1 MAAAHHH
8 HHTDGAGD
16 HHAHGDGG
24 GHSHGAGHSHAPD
37 RFGRAFAIGTGL
49 NLAFVAVEAAFGVL
63 SGSIALI
70 ADAGHNLGDVLGLFG
85 AWGAHAAGRRE
96 PTERYTYGYGRASIL
111 AALGNAIVLLVTVGG
126 IAWEAI
132 IRLIHPSPVAS
143 VTMIVVAAAGVAVNG
158 VTALLFVAGRHGDL
172 NIRSAF
178 VHMAADA
185 ALSAAVAGAGVVI
198 LATGWRWIDPAAS
211 LLVCGVI
218 VWGTWGLLRESVTM
232 SMDAVPRG
240 IDMAEVRRA
249 LDTLPGVSGV
259 HDLHVWSLST
269 RQTALTCHLLMP
281 GGHPGDAFIL
291 DLGAEMKRRFGIAH
305 STVQIETDED
315 TVCRMVHSHV
325 A

>member
-1 MAAAHHH
+1 MADHHH
-8 HHTDGAGD
+8 HHPDGEHHHGHGD
-16 HHAHGDGG
+16 EDRHAHA
-24 GHSHGAGHSHAPD
+24 HGHSHAPD
-37 RFGRAFAIGTGL
+37 RFGSAFALGTAL
-49 NLAFVAVEAAFGVL
+49 NLAFVVAEAALGVV

-85 AWGAHAAGRRE
+85 AWGAHAAGRWQ
-96 PTERYTYGYGRASIL
+96 PTERFTYGYGRASIL

-132 IRLIHPSPVAS
+132 IRLVHPSPVAS
-143 VTMIVVAAAGVAVNG
+143 LVMIAVAAVGIVVNG
-158 VTALLFVAGRHGDL
+158 ATALLFAAGRKGDL

-185 ALSAAVAGAGVVI
+185 ALSAAVAVAGLVI
-198 LATGWRWIDPAAS
+198 LATGWQWVDPAAS
-211 LLVCGVI
+211 LVVCGVI
-218 VWGTWGLLRESVTM
+218 VWSTWGLLRESVTM

-240 IDMAEVRRA
+240 IDMNEVRRA
-249 LDTLPGVSGV
+249 LEVLPGVSDV

-281 GGHPGDAFIL
+281 AGHPGDGFIL
-291 DLGAEMKRRFGIAH
+291 SVCRAMQVRFGIAH
-305 STVQIETDED
+305 TTVQIETDEA
-315 TVCRMVHSHV
+315 TVCEMPHSHV